1 MQKIFFFY
9 GVEQRGERRVCDR
22 KRLKSFFKKSA
33 SRVEKIDNRFGKEY
47 NSGMEKNIYF
57 DNAATTALDKRV
69 LETMLPYFTEN
80 YGNADSP
87 HAVGRKAMGAVD
99 LARDTLA
106 ELFNANKNEIYFTSG
121 GTESDNW
128 ALFGGARAK
137 RKEGKT
143 RIVVSSIEHHAV
155 LSSCERL
162 QEEGFEIVYL
172 SVNEGGRVALN
183 EIERA
188 VNDDTAIVCLMS
200 ANNETGV
207 LQPIERACEIA
218 HEKGALFFTDAVQ
231 LAPYATI
238 DVKKVPCDLVS
249 ISAHKFYG
257 PKGVGALYI
266 KNGVKIEKLVG
277 GGEQERGLRGGTV
290 NVPLIVGLAKAY
302 ALAREEMSDRNEKL
316 VRLKNLFLQELSSL
330 EGVHVNGESEHT
342 LPSVLSLR
350 FDGIE
355 NTAFLYAMDLKGVCL
370 AAGSACASASVKPS
384 HVLTAMGLSEEQ
396 AKNSVRFS
404 FGKNNT
410 EEEIIRGAQLTKETV
425 EKLRNFNR

>member
-1 MQKIFFFY
+1 
-9 GVEQRGERRVCDR
+9 
-22 KRLKSFFKKSA
+22 
-33 SRVEKIDNRFGKEY
+33 
-47 NSGMEKNIYF
+47 MEKNIYF
-57 DNAATTALDKRV
+57 DNAATTSLDKRV
-69 LETMLPYFTEN
+69 LEKMLPYFIEN

-87 HAVGRKAMGAVD
+87 HALGRKAMGAVD

-106 ELFNANKNEIYFTSG
+106 ELLNANKNEIYFTSG

-128 ALFGGARAK
+128 ALLGGARAK

-143 RIVVSSIEHHAV
+143 RVVVSSIEHHAV
-155 LSSCERL
+155 LSATERL
-162 QEEGFEIVYL
+162 KEEGFEIVYL
-172 SVNEGGRVALN
+172 QVNEGGRVALN
-183 EIERA
+183 EIENA
-188 VNDDTAIVCLMS
+188 VNDETAIVCLMA

-207 LQPIERACEIA
+207 LQPIEKACEIA

-231 LAPYATI
+231 LAPYEPI

-257 PKGVGALYI
+257 PKGVGALYV

-290 NVPLIVGLAKAY
+290 NVPSVIGLAHAY
-302 ALAREEMSDRNEKL
+302 YLARAEMAERNEKIS
-316 VRLKNLFLQELSSL
+316 RLKNLFLKEIFSL
-330 EGVHVNGESEHT
+330 EGVHVNGESENA

-350 FDGIE
+350 FDGVE

-370 AAGSACASASVKPS
+370 AAGSACASASIKPS

-404 FGKNNT
+404 FGKDNT
-410 EEEIIRGAQLTKETV
+410 QDEIIKGAKLTKETV
-425 EKLRNFNR
+425 LNLRKFNG